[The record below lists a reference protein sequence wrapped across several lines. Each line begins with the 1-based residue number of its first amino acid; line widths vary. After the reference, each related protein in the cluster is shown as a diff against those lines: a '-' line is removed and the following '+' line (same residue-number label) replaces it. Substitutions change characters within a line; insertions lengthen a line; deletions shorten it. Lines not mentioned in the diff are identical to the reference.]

1 VKKIDKLILNSFL
14 GPFVL
19 TFLVSAFI
27 FLIQY
32 LIKYFPDLVGKG
44 LSADVYL
51 ELFFY
56 FSINV
61 TPIALTLAMLLSS
74 LISFGNLG
82 EHFELTAI
90 KSAGISLIRTLVP
103 IFIFAVLLCFVAFFI
118 NNNVVPKANLKAF
131 SLLYDVRQKK
141 PTFEFKEGAFYNGIP
156 GYSIKVNKKY
166 EDGKSMRGVMIYNH
180 SAGRGNVEL
189 IIADSGQMYMVNQER
204 YLIMELFNGESL
216 SEMVENQ
223 KPNKQQF
230 VRNAF
235 QQSKFVFS
243 MESFNLQHTQ
253 EELFSSHKIMRNVN
267 ELKRDV
273 DSLNAQKDTVSK
285 SSFRSIKPFYN
296 FALKNDTIAKG
307 QIYTSKKFDYKQD
320 TTLRNN
326 VLRYAANSARSVKS
340 YITSQKERIDYI
352 RKEANGYDIEWHRK
366 FSMSFA
372 CLVMFLIGAPLG
384 SIIKKGGLGV
394 PVLIA
399 IVFFIVYY
407 IITIIMEKYAKE
419 GLIDIGVGMWM
430 GNLVYLPVGIF
441 FLIQARNDSRILETD
456 YFVVLWGKFTRIF
469 RKKNKVVFQNK
480 EKAEPI

>member
-1 VKKIDKLILNSFL
+1 
-14 GPFVL
+14 
-19 TFLVSAFI
+19 
-27 FLIQY
+27 
-32 LIKYFPDLVGKG
+32 VGKG
-44 LSADVYL
+44 LLADVYM

-90 KSAGISLIRTLVP
+90 KSAGISLIRALVP
-103 IFIFAVLLCFVAFFI
+103 IFIFSILLCFFAFFI
-118 NNNVVPKANLKAF
+118 NNNIVPKANLKAF

-166 EDGKSMRGVMIYNH
+166 VDGKSMKGVMIYNH
-180 SAGRGNVEL
+180 SAGRGNVEV
-189 IIADSGQMYMVNQER
+189 IIADSGQMYMINEER

-223 KPNKQQF
+223 KPNAQQF

-235 QQSKFVFS
+235 NQSKFVFS

-253 EELFSSHKIMRNVN
+253 EELFSSHKIMRNVS

-273 DSLNAQKDTVSK
+273 DSLHAQKDTLAK

-296 FALKNDTIAKG
+296 FALKDHTSAKG
-307 QIYTSKKFDYKQD
+307 KTYNSNKFDYKKD
-320 TTLRNN
+320 TNLRNN

-340 YITSQKERIDYI
+340 YISSQKERVDYI

-366 FSMSFA
+366 YSMSFA

-399 IVFFIVYY
+399 IVFFIIYY
-407 IITIIMEKYAKE
+407 IITIIMEKFAKE
-419 GLIDIGVGMWM
+419 GIINIGLGMWM
-430 GNLVYLPVGIF
+430 GNLVYLPIGIF

-456 YFVVLWGKFTRIF
+456 YFVVLWETFKTLFKR
-469 RKKNKVVFQNK
+469 
-480 EKAEPI
+480 

>member
-1 VKKIDKLILNSFL
+1 MKKIDKLILNAFL

-32 LIKYFPDLVGKG
+32 LIKYFPDLIGKG
-44 LSADVYL
+44 LSSDVYL

-103 IFIFAVLLCFVAFFI
+103 IFIFSILLCLLAFFV
-118 NNNVVPKANLKAF
+118 NNNIVPKANLKAF

-166 EDGKSMRGVMIYNH
+166 EDGTSMKGVMIYNH
-180 SAGRGNVEL
+180 SAGRGNTEL
-189 IIADSGQMYMVNQER
+189 IIADSGQMYMINNDK
-204 YLIMELFNGESL
+204 YLIMELFHGESL
-216 SEMVENQ
+216 SELVEN
-223 KPNKQQF
+223 KKQNAQEF
-230 VRNAF
+230 ARNRF
-235 QQSKFVFS
+235 DQSKFVFNMS
-243 MESFNLQHTQ
+243 SFDMQHTQ
-253 EELFSSHKIMRNVN
+253 EELFSSHKIMRNVG
-267 ELKRDV
+267 ELNKDV
-273 DSLNAQKDTVSK
+273 DSLIAQRDTLAKATFASV
-285 SSFRSIKPFYN
+285 KPFYN
-296 FALKNDTIAKG
+296 YVLKNDTSANGKT
-307 QIYTSKKFDYKQD
+307 YASKKFDYVND

-340 YITSQKERIDYI
+340 YISSQKDRLDFIK
-352 RKEANGYDIEWHRK
+352 KEANGYDIEWHRK

-399 IVFFIVYY
+399 IVFFIIYY

-419 GLIDIGVGMWM
+419 GIINVGLGMWM
-430 GNLVYLPVGIF
+430 GNLVYLPIGIF
-441 FLIQARNDSRILETD
+441 FLIQAKNDSRILETD
-456 YFVVLWGKFTRIF
+456 YFVVLWGKFSRRI
-469 RKKNKVVFQNK
+469 RNIVKR
-480 EKAEPI
+480 